1 MDPAPQGRSR
11 YVIYTHISY
20 DKILNM
26 KLTDIS
32 NDINEWFS
40 GSGPLADIV
49 VSSRIRLARNLADH
63 KFLSHCSTAE
73 KSDILENLKAIL
85 MSLDLGDEIFYFS
98 VDKASTLKRNFL
110 VERHLI
116 SRHHASGQ
124 GPRGVVIARREF
136 FTAMINEEDHL
147 RIQVLKPGCQLS
159 QCAKQINHIDDMI
172 EQKVDYAF
180 SCRYGYLTACPTNLG
195 TGIRVS
201 VMLHLPALKMTGQIE
216 KFFNAAR
223 DMSLAVRGLFG
234 EGTEAASDLYQISNQ
249 VTLGISES
257 DIVSQ
262 FENTI
267 IPEIIEYEKSARNQ
281 LLANQV
287 DTLDDKISRAMALLQ
302 NAHLISSQEA
312 LFLLSHLRLG
322 INMHEHM
329 GASTPAIERLCAL
342 SNAETNVDKRRV
354 LSITTINRLFM
365 LTLPAHLQ
373 LNHGKPLDSGRRDAL
388 RAKIIRS
395 ALGQDTQQRS

>member
-1 MDPAPQGRSR
+1 
-11 YVIYTHISY
+11 
-20 DKILNM
+20 M

-32 NDINEWFS
+32 SDINEWF
-40 GSGPLADIV
+40 GGPGPLADV
-49 VSSRIRLARNLADH
+49 VISSRIRLARNLAGY

-73 KSDILENLKAIL
+73 KSEILRKLKEAL
-85 MSLDLGDEIFYFS
+85 MSLELGDKTFYIS
-98 VDKASTLKRNFL
+98 VDKASALDRNFL

-116 SRHHASGQ
+116 SRHHAFSK
-124 GPRGVVIARREF
+124 GPRGAVIAQREF

-147 RIQVLKPGCQLS
+147 RIQLLKGGLQLS
-159 QCAKQINHIDDMI
+159 QCAEQINRIDDMI
-172 EQKVDYAF
+172 EANVDYAF
-180 SCRYGYLTACPTNLG
+180 SPRYGYLTACPTNLG

-201 VMLHLPALKMTGQIE
+201 VMLHLPALKMTGQTE
-216 KFFNAAR
+216 KFFNATK
-223 DMSLAVRGLFG
+223 DMNLAVRGLFG
-234 EGTEAASDLYQISNQ
+234 EGTEAAGDFYQISNQ

-262 FENTI
+262 FQDAV
-267 IPEIIEYEKSARNQ
+267 IPEIVEYENAARNQ
-281 LLANQV
+281 LLSKDSDV
-287 DTLDDKISRAMALLQ
+287 LDDKISRAMALLK

-329 GASTPAIERLCAL
+329 GASTPAIESLCAL
-342 SNAETNVDKRRV
+342 SRQDDDADNPQGV
-354 LSITTINRLFM
+354 SITTINRLFM

-373 LNHGKPLDSGRRDAL
+373 LNYGKPLDPTHRDAL

-395 ALGQDTQQRS
+395 ALNQDT

>member
-1 MDPAPQGRSR
+1 
-11 YVIYTHISY
+11 
-20 DKILNM
+20 M

-32 NDINEWFS
+32 NDINEWFN

-49 VSSRIRLARNLADH
+49 VSSRIRLARNIAGY
-63 KFLSHCSTAE
+63 KFLSHCSNTE
-73 KSDILENLKAIL
+73 KSEILKKLRDVL
-85 MSLDLGDEIFYFS
+85 MSLKLGDKIFYIS
-98 VDKASTLKRNFL
+98 VDKAPTLSRHFL

-116 SRHHASGQ
+116 SRHHAFGK
-124 GPRGVVIARREF
+124 GPRGVVIAQKEF

-147 RIQVLKPGCQLS
+147 RLQVLKAGCQLS
-159 QCAKQINHIDDMI
+159 QCAEQINNIDDMI
-172 EQKVDYAF
+172 EQKVNYAF
-180 SCRYGYLTACPTNLG
+180 SPRYGYLTACPTNLG
-195 TGIRVS
+195 TGVRVS

-257 DIVSQ
+257 DIISQ
-262 FENTI
+262 FENII
-267 IPEIIEYEKSARNQ
+267 IPEIIEYENAARNQ
-281 LLANQV
+281 LLSKQSDV
-287 DTLDDKISRAMALLQ
+287 LDDKISRAMALLQ

-322 INMHEHM
+322 INMHEYM
-329 GASTPAIERLCAL
+329 GASTPAIEKLYTLCG
-342 SNAETNVDKRRV
+342 TPKGQGKTGR
-354 LSITTINRLFM
+354 LSIATINRLFM

-373 LNHGKPLDSGRRDAL
+373 LNYGKPLDPTNRDAL
-388 RAKIIRS
+388 RAQIIRS
-395 ALGQDTQQRS
+395 ALNQDTPQKS